1 MLPAAEKKSLNK
13 ITGFE
18 INPKS
23 VYTICDEVFN
33 ENSVSASRKKLLAL
47 ARISAKFQKKCFQR
61 AGIMFFFKS
70 SPTFNFM
77 NGVH

>member
-13 ITGFE
+13 STGFE

-47 ARISAKFQKKCFQR
+47 ARISAKIKKKKMVSTSR
-61 AGIMFFFKS
+61 
-70 SPTFNFM
+70 N
-77 NGVH
+77 NVLL